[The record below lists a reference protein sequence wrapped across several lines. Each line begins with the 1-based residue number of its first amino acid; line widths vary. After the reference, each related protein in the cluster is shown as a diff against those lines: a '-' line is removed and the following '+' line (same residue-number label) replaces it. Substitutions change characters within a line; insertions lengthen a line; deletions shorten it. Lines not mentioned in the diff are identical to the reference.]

1 MVQSTHAMKI
11 IKIEPIVVKVNH
23 RGNWVF
29 VRIHTD
35 AGITGLGEAS
45 HSGDDGLLQHVLK
58 RANGEL
64 AGRDPFQIEAARN
77 RLEKKRTGWVERTAL
92 SAVEQALWDIVGQSL
107 KVPVHVLLGGAI
119 RDRVRLY
126 ANINRHIENR
136 NPEGF
141 AEAAQMA
148 VDEGFTAIKIAPF
161 DELNNTDRIRSGS
174 NAAWRSGVER
184 IQAVRNA
191 IGKEVEIA
199 IDCHG
204 RMEASEAIS
213 AAKAM
218 EELNI
223 LWLEEPVPDRYPE
236 ELLKVSN
243 RVSMATA
250 SGENL
255 FGVEGFRDFL
265 TQRAVDIIMPDVKHD
280 GGIMETKLIAG
291 AARLNQVLVA
301 PHNPAGPVATAAS
314 AQVVSTLTNFLILE
328 YAWGEVEWRANL
340 LDPPENIVG
349 GFLVLSDRPGL
360 GHQLNDTVLNDV
372 RIQHN

>member
-1 MVQSTHAMKI
+1 MKI

-58 RANGEL
+58 RANDEL